1 MKKMEREEHRS
12 GGRFIVKMRRLTP
25 EGVGF
30 IDAVVDGKPMRFEV
44 LKKGAS
50 ILVNKVPLS
59 QLELLFLEND
69 KPKDLVKRLR
79 LEVYTLVNR
88 SENTTYLQQ
97 YRFLDTTLFLLDD
110 GSVKLVRG
118 DEELYSGS
126 LEADEQLTLKLV
138 EVARRHGLSE
148 REAVG
153 KVREAFKILKHFA
166 KRLESVEVDGQTV
179 KYADGVYARQTHIVD
194 DEAYIALYLYGEWEV
209 KEGIRVVGVK
219 PVWFVSSNG
228 MVRKADILPFFS
240 SMNIIPV
247 ELRVVRN
254 VVLDVAEF
262 KEFKESI
269 DAINRGEVAPPTFR
283 EVWNNVELLTATAM
297 FIARSELMKS
307 VSYTIHN
314 WFYDFFKIC
323 PELAIV
329 GGPGSGKTELR
340 DRITALTRTIPLTQ
354 GSSLPAMRRII
365 NTMFPGI
372 SFDEKTLSE
381 PDIQSFLRASHRK
394 SSFIVIADRENVN
407 KIYTYD
413 PYGPRILTC
422 LPTDYAELRED
433 TLGRHVT
440 ITMVR
445 GCVSDRLNL
454 SRENVWPVV
463 KKLYLLLLY
472 RWWDYLEAWKAV
484 DTVVSRYLAGHGR
497 DIVPIM
503 LTPALLAGRD
513 KFELLYEVLMEE
525 FKVKASTLEAKLEYL
540 VNGILRHIV
549 SLETLDEDNPPPS
562 IWVSPKDIV
571 KANEGNYD
579 GEDGNH
585 KSWVRTLG
593 RFLKN
598 ARSTKSLPFIKNYSD
613 RRNGRYYE
621 IEIGSFFKYATS
633 YSLTLPEDVE
643 TDEVKLKTL
652 KRLGLNLE
660 TVREPNAEEAYTQIK
675 NTASI
680 SICEETPQIP
690 QTPQKEAEG
699 VISQKEAQNGLISEK
714 PESSPD
720 SGKKQESSPSGI
732 SGVCG
737 VSSEKEIQG
746 EFLICEENLQALL
759 KATHGIQGYWSIQ
772 DIARGYYEAG
782 GRDLPALIRALSS
795 EDWIRSGR
803 RPWLEEHPRVRG
815 LFKLRR

>member
-1 MKKMEREEHRS
+1 MEKGERRS
-12 GGRFIVKMRRLTP
+12 SDRFIVKSRRLTS

-30 IDAVVDGKPMRFEV
+30 IDALVDGKPMRFEV
-44 LKKGAS
+44 VKKGSS
-50 ILVNKVPLS
+50 ILVKGVPLS
-59 QLELLFLEND
+59 QLGLLFLEND
-69 KPKDLVKRLR
+69 KPEELVKRLK

-88 SENTTYLQQ
+88 SETATYLQQ
-97 YRFLDTTLFLLDD
+97 YRFLDATLFLLDD

-138 EVARRHGLSE
+138 EVARRLGLSE
-148 REAVG
+148 KEAVD
-153 KVREAFKILKHFA
+153 KVKEVFEFLKLFA
-166 KRLESVEVDGQTV
+166 KKLESVEVGGLTV
-179 KYADGVYARQTHIVD
+179 RYAGGVYARQTYVAG

-209 KEGIRVVGVK
+209 KEGVWVAGVR
-219 PVWFVSSNG
+219 PVWFASSSG
-228 MVRKADILPFFS
+228 IVREAEVLPFFS
-240 SMNIIPV
+240 PMNIIPV

-254 VVLDVAEF
+254 AVLDVAEF
-262 KEFKESI
+262 KELKESI
-269 DAINRGEVAPPTFR
+269 DAINKGEAAPPTFR
-283 EVWNNVELLTATAM
+283 DVWNDVEWLLSTAM
-297 FIARSELMKS
+297 FIQQSELMKS
-307 VSYTIHN
+307 VSYVIHS
-314 WFYDFFKIC
+314 WLYDFHKIC
-323 PELAIV
+323 PQLAIV
-329 GGPGSGKTELR
+329 GESGSGKTELR

-365 NTMFPGI
+365 NTIFPGI
-372 SFDEKTLSE
+372 SFDEKILSD
-381 PDIQSFLRASHRK
+381 PDIQSFMRASHRK
-394 SSFIVIADRENVN
+394 NNFIVIADRENTN

-422 LPTDYAELRED
+422 LPSDYAELRED

-440 ITMVR
+440 INMVR
-445 GCVSDRLNL
+445 GRVSDRLNL

-472 RWWDYLEAWKAV
+472 RWKDYLEAWKAV
-484 DTVVSRYLAGHGR
+484 DAPVSRYLAGHGR

-513 KFELLYEVLMEE
+513 KFESLYEVLMEE

-540 VNGILRHIV
+540 INGILRHIV
-549 SLETLDEDNPPPS
+549 SLETLDEDNPPSS

-571 KANEGNYD
+571 KANEGSYD

-585 KSWVRTLG
+585 KSWVRSLG
-593 RFLKN
+593 RLLKN
-598 ARSTKSLPFIKNYSD
+598 ARSTKSLPFVKNYTD
-613 RRNGRYYE
+613 RRDGRYYE
-621 IEIGSFFKYATS
+621 IELGSFFKYAAS
-633 YSLTLPEDVE
+633 YSFTLPEDVE
-643 TDEVKLKTL
+643 TDEVKLETL
-652 KRLGLNLE
+652 KQLGFNLE
-660 TVREPNAEEAYTQIK
+660 TAREPSAEEAYTQIK
-675 NTASI
+675 NVAGI
-680 SICEETPQIP
+680 SIYEETPQTP
-690 QTPQKEAEG
+690 LMPQKEAEG
-699 VISQKEAQNGLISEK
+699 VISQKEARNEPISEK

-720 SGKKQESSPSGI
+720 SGKKQKSSPSGI

-737 VSSEKEIQG
+737 ISSEKEIQS

-772 DIARGYYEAG
+772 DIAHDYYEAG

-803 RPWLEEHPRVRG
+803 RPWLEEHPGARG